1 MEKADTKIPTDLRKS
16 LSSASKANSEWQN
29 LTPIAQRDFVRWIE
43 GAKQPET
50 RKRRV
55 DRACS
60 MLSAGKRRPC
70 CYSIVPMDLYKAL
83 GANPKAK
90 ATWKTLTPTERRDLV
105 SWIEKA
111 KNSEEN
117 KKRIEKASE
126 ILASGKRHP

>member
-1 MEKADTKIPTDLRKS
+1 
-16 LSSASKANSEWQN
+16 
-29 LTPIAQRDFVRWIE
+29 
-43 GAKQPET
+43 
-50 RKRRV
+50 
-55 DRACS
+55 
-60 MLSAGKRRPC
+60 
-70 CYSIVPMDLYKAL
+70 MDLYKAL